1 MPVLPTRKKLS
12 TLVAALA
19 LVALAPI
26 TGAQAKVLKKPSWV
40 SKVTITEYYP
50 VPEWWFVGAR
60 VNTPGLDRK
69 SRIDW
74 LYSARGVSME
84 GDGIGLDGKAYHIA
98 SVGSSGWWVDT
109 IVVSSAGG
117 PPSAASVTPVPT
129 IGEYALLAL
138 MALVAGA
145 AAFGRRH
152 RA

>member
-1 MPVLPTRKKLS
+1 MTTQVNLP
-12 TLVAALA
+12 AAAFSQPTQLRFRLA
-19 LVALAPI
+19 
-26 TGAQAKVLKKPSWV
+26 TD
-40 SKVTITEYYP
+40 T
-50 VPEWWFVGAR
+50 
-60 VNTPGLDRK
+60 
-69 SRIDW
+69 
-74 LYSARGVSME
+74 
-84 GDGIGLDGKAYHIA
+84 

-129 IGEYALLAL
+129 IGEYGLLAL